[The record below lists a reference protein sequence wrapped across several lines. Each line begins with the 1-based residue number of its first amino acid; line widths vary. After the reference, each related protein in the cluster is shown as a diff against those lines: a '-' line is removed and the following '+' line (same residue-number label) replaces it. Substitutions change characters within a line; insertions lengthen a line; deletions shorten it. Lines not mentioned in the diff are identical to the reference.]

1 MSDNLLKFYQS
12 LGFEEIEFEDG
23 QMVLGI
29 ELTPE
34 GAYALLTDAEGLMPK
49 NPNQEVIFAYYT
61 PEDSYLWSA
70 SFKNS
75 TVFEKLWSE
84 SATPETKLTAI
95 INHRETN
102 QRF

>member
-1 MSDNLLKFYQS
+1 MSDNLLETYQS
-12 LGFEEIEFEDG
+12 LGFEETEMEDG

-49 NPNQEVIFAYYT
+49 NSNQEIIFAYYT

-75 TVFEKLWSE
+75 TVFKKLWIE
-84 SATPETKLTAI
+84 AATIEAKLTAI
-95 INHRETN
+95 TNHREAN

>member
-1 MSDNLLKFYQS
+1 MSDNLLEFYQA
-12 LGFEEIEFEDG
+12 LGFEETEIDDG

-49 NPNQEVIFAYYT
+49 NPKQEVIFAYYT

-75 TVFEKLWSE
+75 TVFKELWNQSP
-84 SATPETKLTAI
+84 TTETKLATI
-95 INHRETN
+95 VKHREAN
-102 QRF
+102 QNF